1 MVVNFKTRWISQGAR
16 KLIQIPTLKN
26 TSKKKKFSILY
37 NFIAKLNLIK
47 STSTNKLSIF
57 QGSGTTNL

>member
-1 MVVNFKTRWISQGAR
+1 MIVNFKTRWISQGAR
-16 KLIQIPTLKN
+16 KLIQIPMLKN

-37 NFIAKLNLIK
+37 NFIAKLNLIT

>member
-26 TSKKKKFSILY
+26 TSKKKNLVYYIISLQNSI
-37 NFIAKLNLIK
+37 
-47 STSTNKLSIF
+47 
-57 QGSGTTNL
+57 